1 MAGRARFSA
10 SAFVLGGVVSL
21 FVDVDGV
28 HVFVSSLVRLRL
40 ESWREKETGERVWWR
55 LQGSDIFFVLGEP
68 KLGGSLALHGRRCG
82 LRWLVLSDG
91 GAVLGGGELGCAGA
105 VGDDGD
111 SLWALSLPFCMAGL
125 GCFLLPLK
133 LCLLPPFF

>member
-28 HVFVSSLVRLRL
+28 HVFLSSLVRLRL

-91 GAVLGGGELGCAGA
+91 GAVLGGNEWGCA
-105 VGDDGD
+105 
-111 SLWALSLPFCMAGL
+111 
-125 GCFLLPLK
+125 
-133 LCLLPPFF
+133 